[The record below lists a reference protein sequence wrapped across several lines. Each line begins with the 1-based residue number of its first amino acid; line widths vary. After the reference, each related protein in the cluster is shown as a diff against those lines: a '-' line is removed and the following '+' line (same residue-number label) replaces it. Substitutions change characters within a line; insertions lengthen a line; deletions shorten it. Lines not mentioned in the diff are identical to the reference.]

1 MMKSFIEKIFSSR
14 PTSGLASSKS
24 YPPFYE
30 GYNQSRLPGKSEYA
44 CYAPLKNIYFG
55 HYGKA
60 VACCYNRFHVL
71 GTYPMQSIYEIWNGE
86 KANELRT
93 ALKNYD
99 FSHGCLSCL
108 TQIKAGNYDATKAKQ
123 YDEQHLNPNGFPSVM
138 EFELSNTCNL
148 ECIMCSGDFSS
159 LIRKN
164 RENKPPVE
172 SLYDEAFVDQ
182 LKPYIPHL
190 QEVKFYGGEP
200 FMIPIYYKIWDL
212 LVALNPSIRIS
223 IQTNATMLN
232 SRIKDLLEAGNFH
245 INISLDSVTKEVYE
259 HIRVNAKFDVVMENV
274 NWFIDYCK
282 RKDTFIGISACAMQQ
297 NWRDIPNI
305 LAFCTQRQVQLYL
318 HTVFFPKECA
328 VRNLPAN
335 ELSKIAQ
342 FLNPFLNTIEVK
354 TPVDKKNKLHYGD
367 FVRQVNEWG
376 KEVSLNTNKIVINT
390 PTDYLNFIKSK
401 FEQVHYQQLF
411 NEQRRVNILY
421 KLTQLVN
428 SVPKDFPIGDAMK
441 EVNLEDE
448 FNVINMIN
456 HLESDSFETLAKNIP
471 DQSKD

>member
-1 MMKSFIEKIFSSR
+1 MIKNLLNKLFARSSPPPQVIEEHN
-14 PTSGLASSKS
+14 
-24 YPPFYE
+24 YPPFFE
-30 GYNQSRLPGKSEYA
+30 GYNQSRLPGKSEFA

-71 GTYPMQSIYEIWNGE
+71 GIYPQQSVDEIWNGE
-86 KANELRT
+86 KAQVLRS
-93 ALKNYD
+93 ALKSYD

-123 YDEQHLNPNGFPSVM
+123 YDEQHSNPNGFPSVM
-138 EFELSNTCNL
+138 EFELSNICNL

-172 SLYDEAFVDQ
+172 SPYDDAFVEQ
-182 LKPYIPHL
+182 LKPYIPYL

-212 LVALNPSIRIS
+212 LVMLNPGIRIS

-259 HIRVNAKFDVVMENV
+259 LIRVNAKFDSVMENV

-297 NWRDIPNI
+297 NWKDIPNI
-305 LAFCTQRQVQLYL
+305 LSFCSERQVQLYL

-328 VRNLPAN
+328 IRNLPAPALA
-335 ELSKIAQ
+335 EITEYIS
-342 FLNPFLNTIEVK
+342 PFLDTITVNTPI
-354 TPVDKKNKLHYGD
+354 DKKNKLHYGD
-367 FVRQVNEWG
+367 FVKQVKEWAA
-376 KEVSLNTNKIVINT
+376 EAARHTNKIVINN
-390 PTDYLNFIKSK
+390 PTDYLNFIKFK
-401 FEQVHYQQLF
+401 FEQPHYQGLF
-411 NEQRRVNILY
+411 NEQRREAILN
-421 KLTQLVN
+421 KLSALV
-428 SVPKDFPIGDAMK
+428 SMVPEDFQIGESLKDINF
-441 EVNLEDE
+441 EDE

-456 HLESDSFETLAKNIP
+456 HLENDSSEDLAKNIP
-471 DQSKD
+471 LQ